1 MLRYS
6 RHDKLYQFG
15 YDKQLLLLNKKVLII
30 GCGGIGCS
38 VAIHLVS
45 NGIGTIGLFDND
57 IVCLSN
63 LHRQIGHNMSSI
75 GIPKVF
81 SLCSHC
87 KSINND
93 CNIICY
99 NKWFDSNCLSILKE
113 YDIIIDCSDNSSTKC
128 LINKLCI
135 YNDLPLIFSS
145 AIGWDCCMAFIYNS
159 PCLECI
165 LPGIK
170 KTTDTCDGLGVFG
183 PIPNLIGNLVAIT
196 AIKFL
201 VNININNQLICYN
214 GLDDEFIKIDITKDN
229 NCSICSSLK
238 EKKTNNE
245 NSLYEISYNEY
256 MKQDN
261 KILIDC
267 RIEFDENDYI
277 IDSIYNHYNDCTIEW
292 IHKNKNLEKNIY
304 FICEYGDK
312 SLQLVKLFHDNGF
325 TNTYSII
332 GGYKSLS
339 K

>member
-1 MLRYS
+1 MSRYS
-6 RHDKLYQFG
+6 RHDKLHHFG
-15 YDKQLLLLNKKVLII
+15 SDKQLLLSNKKVLII

-63 LHRQIGHNMSSI
+63 LHRQIGHNMASV
-75 GIPKVF
+75 GLPKIF
-81 SLCSHC
+81 SLYSHC
-87 KSINND
+87 KNINYD

-113 YDIIIDCSDNSSTKC
+113 YNIIIDCSDNSSTKC

-135 YNDLPLIFSS
+135 HNNLPLIFSS
-145 AIGWDCCMAFIYNS
+145 AIGWDCQMAFIYNS

-170 KTTDTCDGLGVFG
+170 DTTDTCDGLGVFG

-201 VNININNQLICYN
+201 VNINVNNQLICYN
-214 GLDDEFIKIDITKDN
+214 GLDDEFIKIDTTKNN
-229 NCSICSSLK
+229 NCLICSSV
-238 EKKTNNE
+238 EKKRE
-245 NSLYEISYNEY
+245 IIREISYNDY
-256 MKQDN
+256 MKQEN

-267 RIEFDENDYI
+267 RNEFDENDYI
-277 IDSIYNHYNDCTIEW
+277 IDSIYINPNDCTLEW
-292 IHKNKNLEKNIY
+292 IKEHINIEKNIY

-312 SLQLVKLFHDNGF
+312 SLQLVKMYHNNGY

-332 GGYKSLS
+332 GGYRSIS